1 MSATEIISQIESMP
15 REEQRKVFVYLQTR
29 EIGTKVSESEG
40 GQVSEEF
47 KAIANEVFT
56 KNTELFRKLAQ

>member
-29 EIGTKVSESEG
+29 EIGTKASESEG